1 MTKKFNKI
9 SNGYEDISV
18 ELIDYVTD
26 IARHAWNCYRMTWQE
41 LQDKEYDPTDA
52 KVQEA
57 VYNIIKFRAL
67 PMPRE
72 QAIMTFRINGISRVC
87 LAQITRQRKA
97 AFNVESQMP
106 RPIAHNVIIPL
117 NIMKSEFADRAKK
130 LVEDSQKLYD
140 DLINA
145 GFPPQDCR
153 YMTMH
158 GQTTSCA
165 YVVDINTF
173 VGSFGMRCEN
183 NLSDEINLVYRLC
196 KKAILDQIEVD
207 YKNNKIDELTYHFYK
222 DIITPADAAGA
233 ARKVGQNYD
242 AVFGNSFKRFPDAN
256 ADVTKITENC
266 DYDYTKSAWYLE
278 LQRLPEE
285 LLFAGEKEMIESWN
299 K

>member
-196 KKAILDQIEVD
+196 KKAILNQIEVD

>member
-57 VYNIIKFRAL
+57 IYNIIKFRAL

-117 NIMKSEFADRAKK
+117 NIMESEFADRAKK

-196 KKAILDQIEVD
+196 KKAILDQIEID

>member
-117 NIMKSEFADRAKK
+117 NIMESEFADRAKK

-196 KKAILDQIEVD
+196 KKAILNQIEVD